1 LFRSGLLHAPQL
13 AADWQEFSNL
23 KGHNTVYKLIGPA
36 LVPQEH
42 TEATANV
49 EKRIEFIKGEM

>member
-1 LFRSGLLHAPQL
+1 LLHAPQL

-42 TEATANV
+42 TEAKANV